1 MVVGTLKK
9 LLGIGVD
16 REWASGVEVQDPVGT
31 YGFPG
36 PEIDYDEIIARL
48 QVAKMEIDRM
58 KYQLLSEID
67 KLNTRLL
74 EAARRR
80 NMDAMEEYAAEIVL
94 KKKVLKS
101 VIMYQK
107 LINIAINRVNEA
119 RSIESLVKALAPLDY
134 AMRGMNE
141 FLYTMSPEI
150 VTKLNAIKESTERL
164 IRGTDM
170 LADGLPRGRVNL
182 GVDEEVKREIAR
194 ALREAQVE
202 SDKLIPNIPIQGIAR
217 EKIKKRDLE
226 KELLDYIKKSGGGVI
241 NLKKAAEELGVDV
254 AELKK
259 ALYRLQEKGLIKV
272 SRGSSLQEA

>member
-9 LLGIGVD
+9 LLGIGVG
-16 REWASGVEVQDPVGT
+16 REWASGAEPQDPADA
-31 YGFPG
+31 YGFPAA
-36 PEIDYDEIIARL
+36 EIDYDDIIARL

-170 LADGLPRGRVNL
+170 LANGLPRGRVNL
-182 GVDEEVKREIAR
+182 GIDEEVKREIAR

-226 KELLDYIKKSGGGVI
+226 KELLDYIKNSGGVI

-272 SRGSSLQEA
+272 SRGRSLQEA

>member
-9 LLGIGVD
+9 LLGIGVG
-16 REWASGVEVQDPVGT
+16 REWASGAEAQDPADA
-31 YGFPG
+31 YGFPAA
-36 PEIDYDEIIARL
+36 EIDYDDIIARL

-67 KLNTRLL
+67 KLNTSLL

-170 LADGLPRGRVNL
+170 LANGLPRGRVNL
-182 GVDEEVKREIAR
+182 GIDEEVKRE
-194 ALREAQVE
+194 
-202 SDKLIPNIPIQGIAR
+202 IAR

-226 KELLDYIKKSGGGVI
+226 KELLDYIKKSGGVI

-272 SRGSSLQEA
+272 SRGRSLQEA

>member
-9 LLGIGVD
+9 LLGIGVG
-16 REWASGVEVQDPVGT
+16 REWASGAEAQDPADA
-31 YGFPG
+31 YGFPAA
-36 PEIDYDEIIARL
+36 EIDYDDIIARL

-67 KLNTRLL
+67 KLNTSLL

-170 LADGLPRGRVNL
+170 LANGLPRGRVNL
-182 GVDEEVKREIAR
+182 GIDEEVKREIAR

-226 KELLDYIKKSGGGVI
+226 KELLDYIKKSGGVI

-272 SRGSSLQEA
+272 SRGRSLQEA

>member
-241 NLKKAAEELGVDV
+241 NLKKASEELGVDV